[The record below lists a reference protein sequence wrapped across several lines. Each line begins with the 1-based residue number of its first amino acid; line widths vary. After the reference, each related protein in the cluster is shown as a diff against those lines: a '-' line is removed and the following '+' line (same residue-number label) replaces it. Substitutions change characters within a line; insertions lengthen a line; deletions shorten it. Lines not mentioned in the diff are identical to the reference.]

1 MSYSITT
8 KIHAQRKC
16 KTMSLYSKKCGM
28 KSKRVWRS
36 DLGVV
41 PFNGQGICRS
51 LTVVKESGD
60 MDNILI
66 TDSSKQ

>member
-1 MSYSITT
+1 
-8 KIHAQRKC
+8 
-16 KTMSLYSKKCGM
+16 M
-28 KSKRVWRS
+28 KSKQVWRS

-41 PFNGQGICRS
+41 PFNGQGRCHS

-60 MDNILI
+60 MDNTLI